1 MRSGPPLLVPIWS
14 FAKRRRPSRIVA
26 AMSEAPDE
34 ADLLQ
39 RLRGGDDDAFGP
51 LFEHQRPRLLRMVQ
65 FRLDPRLGGRVD
77 AEDVVQDVF
86 LDARQRLYAF
96 RSESRSL
103 PFWLRL
109 VAQQTLIDLHR
120 RHLGARMRNAAQER
134 VLAQSQSLSGFL
146 VADLTSPSQAIVRDE
161 QRRQLQQALES
172 MDDIDREVL
181 VLRHF
186 EDLANKEVAE
196 LLGIGEN
203 AASNRYVRALGRLK
217 GMLGGM
223 TRS

>member
-1 MRSGPPLLVPIWS
+1 MPDDTT
-14 FAKRRRPSRIVA
+14 
-26 AMSEAPDE
+26 DE
-34 ADLLQ
+34 AGLLQ

-51 LFEHQRPRLLRMVQ
+51 LFEGQRPRLLRMVQ
-65 FRLDPRLGGRVD
+65 FRLDPRLVGRVD
-77 AEDVVQDVF
+77 PEDVVQDVF

-96 RSESRSL
+96 RGESRSL

-120 RHLGARMRNAAQER
+120 KHLGARMRSAAQER

-146 VADLTSPSQAIVRDE
+146 AGSVTSPSQAMMREE
-161 QRRQLQQALES
+161 QRQKLQQALES

-186 EDLANKEVAE
+186 EDLCNKEVAE

-217 GMLGGM
+217 GMLGGPPP
-223 TRS
+223 S

>member
-1 MRSGPPLLVPIWS
+1 MPDD
-14 FAKRRRPSRIVA
+14 AT
-26 AMSEAPDE
+26 DE
-34 ADLLQ
+34 ALLLQ
-39 RLRGGDDDAFGP
+39 LRGGDDQAFGP
-51 LFEHQRPRLLRMVQ
+51 LFERQRPRLLRMVQ
-65 FRLDPRLGGRVD
+65 FRLDPRLVGRVD

-146 VADLTSPSQAIVRDE
+146 AGSLTSPSQALMRDE
-161 QRRQLQQALES
+161 QRRQLQQALEA
-172 MDDIDREVL
+172 MDEIDREVL

-186 EDLANKEVAE
+186 EDLCNKEVAE

-203 AASNRYVRALGRLK
+203 AASNRYVRALVRLK
-217 GMLGGM
+217 GMMGGL
-223 TRS
+223 SQP